1 MAKVIQPAD
10 VRSRLREALELD
22 LIGPGAAHP
31 LSDERLPGWVRPS
44 NWYLAGFLIPRGA
57 PAEQR
62 ADADADDDF
71 DPEVAGEG
79 GLGDDSTEERRAA
92 KKGFFP
98 SSMGLSFLVATEVD
112 ELEVTVSWGD
122 YRSVKEGADAERSDG
137 AAEIGGRAT
146 GPRARTKRLP
156 RRVAVPRRRGGNV
169 CPMKSPCPWCFRPR
183 TMRANTAC
191 PARAGWFSTWSPIL

>member
-1 MAKVIQPAD
+1 MLDSHVHNFVMLHAPPVRRCSRSWRCGERTFDRADGAGIDMGQVTQPVD

-31 LSDERLPGWVRPS
+31 LADERLPGWVRPS

-79 GLGDDSTEERRAA
+79 GLGDDSTEDRRAA

-98 SSMGLSFLVATEVD
+98 SSMGLSFLVAAEVD

-122 YRSVKEGADAERSDG
+122 YRFVKEGADAERSDG
-137 AAEIGGRAT
+137 AAESGG
-146 GPRARTKRLP
+146 ARRD
-156 RRVAVPRRRGGNV
+156 REHGRRG
-169 CPMKSPCPWCFRPR
+169 C
-183 TMRANTAC
+183 
-191 PARAGWFSTWSPIL
+191 RAG

>member
-1 MAKVIQPAD
+1 MGQAIQPAD

-22 LIGPGAAHP
+22 LIGPGAEHP

-79 GLGDDSTEERRAA
+79 GLGDDSTEDRRAA

-98 SSMGLSFLVATEVD
+98 SSMGL
-112 ELEVTVSWGD
+112 ELSGC
-122 YRSVKEGADAERSDG
+122 R
-137 AAEIGGRAT
+137 GGR
-146 GPRARTKRLP
+146 RARGDCLLGRLP
-156 RRVAVPRRRGGNV
+156 LRQGRSRRRTLG
-169 CPMKSPCPWCFRPR
+169 
-183 TMRANTAC
+183 
-191 PARAGWFSTWSPIL
+191 